1 MGSFI
6 FHSTHQAL
14 KYLRKMI
21 ESKVTL
27 DGEENI
33 DLQSPMLFCA
43 NHFTRFETFI
53 MPSVFY
59 QKLDMEVRSLA
70 DRSLFF
76 GKLGDFLSE
85 MGTISTKDPK
95 RNEIVIRD
103 LMTAKHNWI
112 IYPEGSMM
120 KNKKVTKG
128 DGEFIL
134 HGKDGEHPVRTGA
147 AVLAL
152 KSELEKLRFSQAQH
166 QGDVNT
172 IKAIRDEYN
181 LHNQDAL
188 AYRSTKIIPVTIT
201 YGPIRTGSNA
211 LMKIADTFVSSSSD
225 MAKEEL
231 EIEGN
236 ILLKAHIHINL
247 GEPIDVGQYVQMAK
261 KELAL
266 QDEGFSVDDEDK
278 IIEFCRHNLTTT
290 MMDRIYS
297 NVKINFEHLFSLVLA
312 YWEEGCSLDIN
323 EFKTRLYIIAKTLRD
338 RKIIKADKELGGEF
352 YKILIDEK
360 YKPFH
365 KALKL
370 ACEQGVVTR
379 IDDKHIMI
387 NKEVFF
393 NEHTFLDIRIKNTF
407 LVIYHEVA
415 ILDELIESV
424 KEILI
429 KPRFKL
435 QKEASKHI
443 YHYDEKTFDHDYK
456 KFYSV
461 FYSKPKEIGKPCFLY
476 NPDYSTRLVLSHG
489 YKSAPKEVEA
499 LAHFIHSLKINVYSV
514 RLSGHGT
521 MPEDLRDR
529 TWEDWYDS
537 YNKGFASIAQVSKRI
552 YLAGFSTGGLLALLA
567 ASRKENKVD
576 GIICINTALRI
587 SDMQFNYVLPTVNVL
602 NNILSLFNADIEYV
616 EGEPENPEINYSKHY
631 LTSVGELKK
640 VIEKTDEIL
649 EEIEAPI
656 LIIQGDK
663 DPVVDPESA
672 EIIYKRVKSRDRKLV
687 YVKSDV
693 HVMITRPEKEE
704 VFEAVKDFLT

>member
-1 MGSFI
+1 MGSLL

-27 DGEENI
+27 NGEENI
-33 DLQSPMLFCA
+33 DLQSPMFFCA

-85 MGTISTKDPK
+85 MGTISTKDPH
-95 RNEIVIRD
+95 RNEIIIRD

-128 DGEFIL
+128 EGKFIL
-134 HGKDGEHPVRTGA
+134 HGKVGEHPVRTGA

-152 KSELEKLRFSQAQH
+152 KSELEKHRFSRAQ
-166 QGDVNT
+166 QEGDIETVDLLRKT
-172 IKAIRDEYN
+172 YN

-201 YGPIRTGSNA
+201 YSPIRPGDNA
-211 LMKIADTFVSSSSD
+211 LMKIADTFVASSSA

-236 ILLKAHIHINL
+236 ILLKAHMHIHL

-266 QDEGFSVDDEDK
+266 HNEAVTDDN
-278 IIEFCRHNLTTT
+278 IIEFCRHSLTTV

-297 NVKINFEHLFSLVLA
+297 NIKINFEHLFSLVLA
-312 YWEEGCSLDIN
+312 FWEEGCSLDIN
-323 EFKTRLYIIAKTLRD
+323 EFKTRLYMIARTLREL
-338 RKIIKADKELGGEF
+338 KTIEADKNLGGDF
-352 YKILIDEK
+352 YHILIDEK
-360 YKPFH
+360 YKPFD
-365 KALKL
+365 KALAIAL
-370 ACEQGVVTR
+370 EQGVVKQL
-379 IDDKHIMI
+379 DEKHIMI
-387 NKEVFF
+387 DKEAFF

-407 LVIYHEVA
+407 LVVYNEVA
-415 ILDELIESV
+415 ILDQLIECV
-424 KEILI
+424 KGVLL
-429 KPRFKL
+429 KPRFEL
-435 QKEASKHI
+435 QKEACMHI
-443 YHYDEKTFDHDYK
+443 YHYDEKTFNHDYK

-461 FYSKPKEIGKPCFLY
+461 FYSKPKEIGKPVLLY
-476 NPDYSTRLVLSHG
+476 NPDYSTGLVLAHG

-499 LAHFIHSLKINVYSV
+499 LAQFIHTLKINVYAV

-529 TWEDWYDS
+529 SWKDWYDS
-537 YNKGFASIAQVSKRI
+537 YNRGFAALNQVSKKI
-552 YLAGFSTGGLLALLA
+552 YLAGFSTGGLLTLLA
-567 ASRKENKVD
+567 ASKKQTKVD

-587 SDMQFNYVLPTVNVL
+587 KDIQFNYVLPTMNVL
-602 NNILSLFNADIEYV
+602 NNLLSLFNADVEYI
-616 EGEPENPEINYSKHY
+616 EGEPENPDINYSKHY

-640 VIEKTDEIL
+640 LIEKTDKIL
-649 EEIEAPI
+649 SEIEAPI

-663 DPVVDPESA
+663 DPVVDPKSA
-672 EIIYKRVKSRDRKLV
+672 EIIYDKVKSRERKLV
-687 YVKSDV
+687 SIDSEF
-693 HVMITRPEKEE
+693 HVMITRPEKES
-704 VFEAVKDFLT
+704 VFEAVKDFLQP